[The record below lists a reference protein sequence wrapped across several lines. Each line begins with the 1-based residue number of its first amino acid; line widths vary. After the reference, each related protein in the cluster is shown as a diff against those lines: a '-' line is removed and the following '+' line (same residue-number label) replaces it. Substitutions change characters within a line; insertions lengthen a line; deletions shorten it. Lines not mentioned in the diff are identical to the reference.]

1 MRKALENHFSVN
13 KPHAVISSL
22 PYYCNPAVAKAARKG
37 NAHYFDLTE
46 DVAVTQAV
54 RRIARGASKAF
65 VPQCGLAPGF
75 ISIAAN
81 ELAKHFDELRSIK
94 LRVGALPQHPNNVL
108 KYSLTWSTEGLIN
121 EYGNACESVV
131 DGKIVDAAPLEGLE
145 EIEIDGTL
153 YEAFNTSGGLG
164 SLAESYG
171 KQCEQI
177 NYKTM
182 RYPGHCAQMRLLM
195 NDLKLNSDRAT
206 LKRVLEHAVPQ
217 TLQDV
222 VIVYAAVAGKQDGEL
237 REENYVNKIYP
248 QMIAGRLWS
257 AIQVTTAAGITAVV
271 DLVLA
276 SPRKYQGFVAQ
287 EQFDLPEILDNRFG
301 QYYAPGGTKDLSSTV
316 VVSGQAG
323 HQRRRASARKPCAT
337 RQFGEAQRNERGQ
350 IRHQRRRRRHSQA
363 ARHRFDQRR
372 RVVGQP
378 RLVEGRRRQRR
389 SPRPIP
395 RPAKTLGA
403 GAQRHRHRLRG
414 TSCAASV
421 EAAAAWRS
429 VPAPRRGE
437 AVRLLGDALRAV
449 KDDLG
454 ALVTL
459 ENGKIKAEGLGEV
472 QEMIDIADFAVG
484 QSRMLYGLTMHS
496 ERPQHRMYEQWHP
509 LGVVGIISAFN
520 FPVAV
525 WAWNAFLAAIC
536 GNASVWKPSPKTP
549 LTAIAVQHICN
560 KRDARAQTT
569 GDLPAVHRRA
579 APNSPRVSS
588 TTGASRWCRSRARL
602 RLAAMSRSASRAG
615 SARACS
621 SSAATTPSLST
632 RLRT

>member
-1 MRKALENHFSVN
+1 MHKVLILGAGKIGALISGLLAESGDYDVILGDVDAATAESVVKAHGSRHLRALALDAGKSEALDNHFAVHR
-13 KPHAVISSL
+13 PQAVISSL

-46 DVAVTQAV
+46 DVEVTRAV
-54 RRIARGASKAF
+54 RRTARGAARAF

-121 EYGNACESVV
+121 EYGNPCESVI
-131 DGKIVDAAPLEGLE
+131 DGKIVAAAPLEGLE

-164 SLAESYG
+164 SLAETYG

-237 REENYVNKIYP
+237 REENYVNKVYP
-248 QMIAGRLWS
+248 QVIAGRLWS

-287 EQFDLPEILDNRFG
+287 EQFSLPEILDNRFG
-301 QYYAPGGTKDLSSTV
+301 QYYAAGGTKDVSAAV
-316 VVSGQAG
+316 VAKGEAG
-323 HQRRRASARKPCAT
+323 HQRRV
-337 RQFGEAQRNERGQ
+337 AQG
-350 IRHQRRRRRHSQA
+350 
-363 ARHRFDQRR
+363 
-372 RVVGQP
+372 
-378 RLVEGRRRQRR
+378 
-389 SPRPIP
+389 
-395 RPAKTLGA
+395 
-403 GAQRHRHRLRG
+403 
-414 TSCAASV
+414 
-421 EAAAAWRS
+421 
-429 VPAPRRGE
+429 PAPARPRR
-437 AVRLLGDALRAV
+437 
-449 KDDLG
+449 K
-454 ALVTL
+454 
-459 ENGKIKAEGLGEV
+459 K
-472 QEMIDIADFAVG
+472 
-484 QSRMLYGLTMHS
+484 
-496 ERPQHRMYEQWHP
+496 
-509 LGVVGIISAFN
+509 
-520 FPVAV
+520 
-525 WAWNAFLAAIC
+525 
-536 GNASVWKPSPKTP
+536 
-549 LTAIAVQHICN
+549 
-560 KRDARAQTT
+560 
-569 GDLPAVHRRA
+569 
-579 APNSPRVSS
+579 
-588 TTGASRWCRSRARL
+588 
-602 RLAAMSRSASRAG
+602 
-615 SARACS
+615 
-621 SSAATTPSLST
+621 
-632 RLRT
+632 